1 MNRKNKPLKHYKRKK
16 FFYRFF
22 MRKSPRS
29 GAMFGLAW
37 MSMGVALLPF
47 VLFVILS
54 FFGGLQHGWKII
66 AISLSLLLL
75 AAPFYIYGFLLCAFG
90 ISRIYRSV
98 TKYKTVGFIAG
109 ALGAWFLPLLG
120 LILVPV
126 LLCKKKFIAL
136 LFAIAGTVFYVLSY
150 LQFFNILSSVL
161 WGTFCYLAALAFLTE
176 KNRFSWKFMPPVC
189 IAAASQLFL
198 MSYHIKLQYDVTAYR
213 GQLSQIIG
221 RSVETEDFRHRDAR
235 GFPLDREPLK
245 SLIAHKSGSYP
256 YFEYKNAQTAQ
267 KNLLEHNKKFPEFVK
282 AVNDF
287 LQLPPSYAAHNIPEG
302 ESFYSVL
309 MPELATFREMA
320 RYLAMNIAADP
331 DNRQRVRKYNDDL
344 VKLRNW
350 PLQSDFFIS
359 YLVAT
364 ALESIRLKALA
375 PVLSSGRFSQ
385 QEFSELAGVPVD
397 WHKYMR
403 YAFGAEAA
411 FFKSV
416 FDYLQ
421 VYALLWIDNKN
432 INAMQK
438 YMPLFMQVHFLRDYR
453 FALQSF
459 IKACSVPPALPGLE
473 KAKLAEVDSN
483 IAKRNWYMLSSMF
496 LPSLGSVYTV
506 TARIMNIRQMALL
519 AAEVMEYRKRH
530 RKLPENLSFLPQI
543 PLSKL
548 DHKPLMYEKTR
559 EGFRIFSHTGKGKM
573 PDEKDLQYSY
583 WVHLDGKK

>member
-1 MNRKNKPLKHYKRKK
+1 MKNKALTHFKRKK

-22 MRKSPRS
+22 MRKSPRTGTMS
-29 GAMFGLAW
+29 GLAW
-37 MSMGVALLPF
+37 MTMVGGIPPF
-47 VLFVILS
+47 VLFMLLS
-54 FFGGLQHGWKII
+54 CFGGFQHGWKII
-66 AISLSLLLL
+66 AVAVTLLLL
-75 AAPFYIYGFLLCAFG
+75 AAPFYIYGFLLCALG
-90 ISRIYRSV
+90 LSRIYRSV

-109 ALGAWFLPLLG
+109 AFGAWFLPLLG

-126 LLCKKKFIAL
+126 LICKKKLTAL
-136 LFAIAGTVFYVLSY
+136 LFAIAGTVFYLLSY
-150 LQFFNILSSVL
+150 LQFFNILSTVL

-176 KNRFSWKFMPPVC
+176 KNRFSWKFMIPIGIV
-189 IAAASQLFL
+189 AASQLVL
-198 MSYHIKLQYDVTAYR
+198 MGCHVKLQHDVKAYR
-213 GQLSQIIG
+213 EQLSQIIG
-221 RSVETEDFRHRDAR
+221 RSVETEEFRLRDAR
-235 GFPLDREPLK
+235 GFPIDREPLK
-245 SLIAHKSGSYP
+245 SLIAHNPSGSYP
-256 YFEYKNAQTAQ
+256 YLEYKNAQTAQ
-267 KNLLEHNKKFPEFVK
+267 KNLLEYNKKFPEFVK

-302 ESFYSVL
+302 KALYSVL
-309 MPELATFREMA
+309 MPELATFREVA

-331 DNRQRVRKYNDDL
+331 DNWQRVRKYNDDL

-364 ALESIRLKALA
+364 ALEAIRLRALA

-416 FDYLQ
+416 FDHLQ
-421 VYALLWIDNKN
+421 VYALLGGDNKN
-432 INAMQK
+432 LNAMQK

-453 FALQSF
+453 FALQCF
-459 IKACSVPPALPGLE
+459 IKACIVPATLSGLE

-483 IAKRNWYMLSSMF
+483 ITKRNWYMLSGMF

-519 AAEVMEYRKRH
+519 AAEVMEYRKQYG
-530 RKLPENLSFLPQI
+530 KLPEDLSFLPRV

-548 DHKPLMYEKTR
+548 DHKPLMYEKTKD
-559 EGFRIFSHTGKGKM
+559 GFRIFIYIDKGKK
-573 PDEKDLQYSY
+573 PGAEDTNHSY
-583 WVHLDGKK
+583 RVRLLKGK